1 MKIFLANLEEVFRDA
16 AANWILAAYFV
27 LTTIFVLLFA
37 TAVNL
42 DVVNG
47 ALAGARLF
55 GKDLQMH
62 HGAEIK
68 IEDVVSGMES
78 VASGAIYLFGVLLGL
93 LATAHLVP
101 RMMDKGTVDLYLS
114 RPVGRVPLL
123 LSRYVAGLILVATN
137 LIYLFG
143 SFQIMVASKTHIFH
157 ARLWLAALTIF
168 FTIAVLM
175 AFMFL
180 IGTLSSSTIVSLM
193 AGFAVYVFGGI
204 LAAHQQISAAVSST
218 WAANLIDGLYWI
230 LPKTGELSKATVFF
244 VAGNTIPDRGPQH
257 FIPVFLTTAVF
268 GLTALTLAAWRF
280 HRRDF

>member
-27 LTTIFVLLFA
+27 LTTLFVLLFA
-37 TAVNL
+37 ATLNL

-55 GKDLQMH
+55 GQDLQMH
-62 HGAEIK
+62 GGPVK
-68 IEDVVSGMES
+68 IEDFVSGMEAG
-78 VASGAIYLFGVLLGL
+78 VAAFIFLFGVILGL

-114 RPVGRVPLL
+114 RPVGRIPLL
-123 LSRYVAGLILVATN
+123 LSRYVAGLILVGAN

-143 SFQIMVASKTHIFH
+143 SFQLMVGAKTHVYH
-157 ARLWLAALTIF
+157 ARLWLAALTIY

-180 IGTLSSSTIVSLM
+180 IGTLSGSTIVSLM
-193 AGFAVYVFGGI
+193 TGFAVYVFGAI
-204 LAAHQQISAAVSST
+204 LAMHNQIAAALT
-218 WAANLIDGLYWI
+218 YDWAANAIQTLYWI
-230 LPKTGELSKATVFF
+230 IPKTGELSRATVFL
-244 VAGNTIPDRGPQH
+244 VAGNTFRDHGPQH
-257 FIPVFLTTAVF
+257 FATAYLTTAAF